1 MTAVVLDPEGYRT
14 LQPGDR
20 VDVVWVGDRSVVVRA
35 RDGRNAVLL
44 IDSVRLAA
52 GPDRKTQ
59 PEERS
64 E

>member
-14 LQPGDR
+14 LSPGDR

-35 RDGRNAVLL
+35 SDGRNAVLFL
-44 IDSVRLAA
+44 RSVRLAA
-52 GPDRKTQ
+52 GPDHD
-59 PEERS
+59 PEETS